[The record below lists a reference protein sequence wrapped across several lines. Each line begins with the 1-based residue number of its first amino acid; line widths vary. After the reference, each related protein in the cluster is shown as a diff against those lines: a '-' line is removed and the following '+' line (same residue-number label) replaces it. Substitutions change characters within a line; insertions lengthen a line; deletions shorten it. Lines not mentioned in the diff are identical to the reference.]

1 MLQLLYGNDRENI
14 RTQFH
19 LVREML
25 HTKYDNER
33 VVREGETDDNF
44 LAEVSSSAGLFG
56 EKTLFIFDNI
66 LEKKEQQEI
75 IVAHSED
82 LISSPN
88 YFLLCEPQF
97 EKDFAEDLEKAGA
110 VTQEYAATKTN
121 KRPPFNIFSLG
132 DALGRRNKKE
142 LWVLYQEARDASL
155 DSEEICGTLFWAVK
169 NMALMKDAPVGVLC
183 GLNPFVAKKNREFA
197 TNYTKEEI
205 ANLSHSLITLYHEA
219 HNGGEPM
226 DIALERFTLSI

>member
-19 LVREML
+19 TVREL
-25 HTKYDNER
+25 LREKCDNER
-33 VVREGETDDNF
+33 LVREGETQANF
-44 LAEVSSSAGLFG
+44 LAEISSSAGLFG

-66 LEKKEQQEI
+66 LEKKEEQEMI
-75 IVAHSED
+75 AAHAKELVD
-82 LISSPN
+82 SPN
-88 YFLLCEPQF
+88 FFLLCEPPF
-97 EKDFAEDLEKAGA
+97 EKSFTEVLEKAGA
-110 VTQEYAATKTN
+110 NAQEFVAVKSN
-121 KRPPFNIFSLG
+121 KRPLFNIFSLG

-142 LWVLYQEARDASL
+142 LWVLYQGARDAGL

-169 NMALMKDAPVGVLC
+169 NMALMKDAPQGVLC

-197 TNYTKEEI
+197 ANYTKEEI
-205 ANLSHSLITLYHEA
+205 VGLSHSLITLYHEA

-226 DIALERFTLSI
+226 DIALERFALGI